1 MCLHNKKQ
9 IFRANKTRALFKLI
23 LLGSHENV
31 PHADA
36 ILLFRNLKHSRL
48 KASVFVGHHLGDDG

>member
-9 IFRANKTRALFKLI
+9 IFLANKTQALLKLI

-31 PHADA
+31 LHSHI
-36 ILLFRNLKHSRL
+36 ILIFRDLKHSRL
-48 KASVFVGHHLGDDG
+48 KASIFLGHHLGDDG